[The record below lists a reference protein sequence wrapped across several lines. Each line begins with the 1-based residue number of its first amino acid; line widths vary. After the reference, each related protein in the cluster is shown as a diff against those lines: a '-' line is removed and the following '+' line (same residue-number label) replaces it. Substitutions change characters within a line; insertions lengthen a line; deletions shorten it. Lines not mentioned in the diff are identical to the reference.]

1 MFEQNMAHG
10 HWPMPP
16 DDIPDFGD
24 ELPDAGRTLEVR
36 GKEDWRAFQQQKE
49 ALARGLDEIGH
60 PQRALA
66 LRRCC
71 NSLVVH
77 RFEHGRVVAGRAE
90 CRDLV
95 CPTGMRARS
104 RRLTASVCDSVE
116 QFCARKPGLQGVMVT
131 LTVRNCPSH
140 ELRATV
146 GRIIRAYGELMQRVA
161 IKRACQAWVRS
172 VELTRNTETREWH
185 VHVHAVWFVERAAYF
200 KRNSPVFITVPK
212 LRELWQKQLRLD
224 YLPVV
229 DMRPMRGVQS
239 PFGEEGRAS
248 LREILKYVLK
258 PGSLVEMRDGV
269 PVLVGADETEL
280 YSDGDGEPPR
290 PMRCVPL
297 RAICAA
303 LKSRR
308 LVATSR
314 NLQADDS
321 ADFSDD
327 PTVNASTLSA
337 TLGRYLCTEFYA
349 WRVLPGRSGDFHLVG
364 RTFDEPDRRGCAMGP

>member
-1 MFEQNMAHG
+1 MLDTSTVPGE
-10 HWPMPP
+10 WWSMPP
-16 DDIPDFGD
+16 DEAPDFGD
-24 ELPDAGRTLEVR
+24 LPDAGRPLEAR
-36 GKEDWRAFQQQKE
+36 GKEDWRAYQLQKE
-49 ALARGLDEIGH
+49 VLARGLDEIGY
-60 PQRALA
+60 PRRALA

-77 RFEHGRVVAGRAE
+77 RFEHGRVVVAKAE

-104 RRLTASVCDSVE
+104 RRLATSACDSIE
-116 QFCARKPGLQGVMVT
+116 SFCKHKPGLQGLMVT
-131 LTVRNCPSH
+131 LTVRNCPSQ
-140 ELRATV
+140 ELQATV
-146 GRIIRAYGELMQRVA
+146 GRVIRAYGELMQRVA
-161 IKRACQAWVRS
+161 VKRACHAWVRS
-172 VELTRNTETREWH
+172 VELTRNAETREWH

-200 KRNSPVFITVPK
+200 KRNSPIFIIVPK
-212 LRELWQKQLRLD
+212 LSKLWQKQLRLD
-224 YLPVV
+224 YMPVV
-229 DMRPMRGVQS
+229 DMRPLRGVQS
-239 PFGEEGRAS
+239 PFGDEGRAS

-297 RAICAA
+297 RAVCAA

-314 NLQADDS
+314 NLQGDEAADYS
-321 ADFSDD
+321 KD
-327 PTVNASTLSA
+327 PAFTAPALNAK
-337 TLGRYLCTEFYA
+337 LGRYLCTEFYA
-349 WRVLPGRSGDFHLVG
+349 WRVMPGRSGNFHLVG
-364 RTFDEPDRRGCAMGP
+364 RTFAEPDRRGCPMGP